1 MAPPPTAESAALAME
16 AEDTSVTD
24 ALRERLDQAKTL
36 KSMKPAEAEAIYES
50 LVAAGGC
57 SQ

>member
-1 MAPPPTAESAALAME
+1 MAME

-36 KSMKPAEAEAIYES
+36 KAMKPAEAQAIYES
-50 LVAAGGC
+50 LVVAGGC
-57 SQ
+57 SK